1 MVKNA
6 FALAALCGR
15 LSLGRSM
22 SVAAGSSSD
31 KNSAPVKAEEAGP
44 LAQSRGAEPGVS
56 AAKAPS
62 GELQHSLV
70 RRLTRLNLQVLSSA
84 MVLSFGLIAAILW
97 LGARERQAQ
106 AAELSAQLLANSL
119 APMLVFEDQAA
130 ANAELAAFVRRGE
143 VLEVR
148 ALNAGLKVFVQWQA
162 SPSTST
168 VSASSMAASAAAAAL
183 PTGLG
188 HAQGL
193 RLMRAA
199 EVEVWVPIRLKGE
212 LVGSLVLRESLQSLQ
227 LLLLKLISAAA
238 LLIAVAI
245 VIAWRALRR
254 VQQRALAPIVELS
267 RLAEQVSVDQD
278 FTRRATVHW
287 PDEVGRLSERFNQML
302 QRVETTQAELNLR
315 LRQEQEAG
323 QQFEQLAHR
332 DALTQLPNRLYFQS
346 ALERHMAVS
355 CQNVELMALMF
366 IDLDNFKT
374 VNDKHGH
381 EAGDEVLRE
390 VARRMSRVLRG
401 NDVLC
406 RLGGDEFGL
415 ILPALP
421 NDTAAEQLAVRLIA
435 AVREPL
441 YVGEHL
447 MPIGATVGLAFC
459 PTDEVDAA
467 HLLVAADV
475 AMYAAKRAGKNTFRR
490 ASHASS

>member
-1 MVKNA
+1 MSVESSSKNA
-6 FALAALCGR
+6 PAH
-15 LSLGRSM
+15 
-22 SVAAGSSSD
+22 AAGPELPSVSGVKSGAAAAAV
-31 KNSAPVKAEEAGP
+31 SPPV
-44 LAQSRGAEPGVS
+44 RGEI
-56 AAKAPS
+56 
-62 GELQHSLV
+62 QHSLV
-70 RRLTRLNLQVLSSA
+70 RRLTRLNLQVLSIS
-84 MVLSFGLIAAILW
+84 MVLSFGLIAAMLW
-97 LGARERQAQ
+97 LGARERQARS
-106 AAELSAQLLANSL
+106 AELSAQLLANSL
-119 APMLVFEDQAA
+119 APMLVFEDRAA
-130 ANAELAAFVRRGE
+130 ASAELAAFVRRGE

-148 ALNAGLKVFVQWQA
+148 ALSAARTPFVQWSAGGAGGQVH
-162 SPSTST
+162 SVPS
-168 VSASSMAASAAAAAL
+168 
-183 PTGLG
+183 GLD
-188 HAQGL
+188 QSQSIRFM
-193 RLMRAA
+193 RLA
-199 EVEVWVPIRLKGE
+199 EVEVWVPVKLKGE
-212 LVGSLVLRESLQSLQ
+212 WVGSLVLRESLQELQ
-227 LLLLKLISAAA
+227 LLVLKMVSAAA

-245 VIAWRALRR
+245 AIAWRALRR
-254 VQQRALAPIVELS
+254 VQRRALAPIVELS
-267 RLAEQVSVDQD
+267 RLAEQVSADQD
-278 FTRRATVHW
+278 FTRRAIVHW

-346 ALERHMAVS
+346 ALERHMAAS

-421 NDTAAEQLAVRLIA
+421 NDTAAEQLAERLIA

-447 MPIGATVGLAFC
+447 MPVGATVGLAFC

-475 AMYAAKRAGKNTFRR
+475 AMYAAKRAGKNTYRR

>member
-15 LSLGRSM
+15 LSMGRSM
-22 SVAAGSSSD
+22 SVAASSSSD
-31 KNSAPVKAEEAGP
+31 QQSAT
-44 LAQSRGAEPGVS
+44 
-56 AAKAPS
+56 AKAVEAEAPTGSSKPAPASPTEVRS

-130 ANAELAAFVRRGE
+130 ASAELAAFVRRGE

-148 ALNAGLKVFVQWQA
+148 AFNAALKVFVQWQA
-162 SPSTST
+162 
-168 VSASSMAASAAAAAL
+168 ASSAPPVPGASMAAAAAAL
-183 PTGLG
+183 PAGMDHG
-188 HAQGL
+188 QGL
-193 RLMRAA
+193 RFMRAA

-212 LVGSLVLRESLQSLQ
+212 LVGSLVLRESLQNLQ
-227 LLLLKLISAAA
+227 MLLLKLISAAA

-245 VIAWRALRR
+245 AIAWRVLRR

-366 IDLDNFKT
+366 IDLDNFKS

-415 ILPALP
+415 ILPTLP

-490 ASHASS
+490 ASHAGS